1 MGIGVS
7 MLIKF
12 IYSSSFIGP
21 HYSMTVDDVNYDLV
35 GNIDPKDI
43 AIAIL
48 EEKYNIS
55 IDKEQII
62 FEWDG
67 TM

>member
-1 MGIGVS
+1 
-7 MLIKF
+7 
-12 IYSSSFIGP
+12 
-21 HYSMTVDDVNYDLV
+21 MTVDDVNYDLV